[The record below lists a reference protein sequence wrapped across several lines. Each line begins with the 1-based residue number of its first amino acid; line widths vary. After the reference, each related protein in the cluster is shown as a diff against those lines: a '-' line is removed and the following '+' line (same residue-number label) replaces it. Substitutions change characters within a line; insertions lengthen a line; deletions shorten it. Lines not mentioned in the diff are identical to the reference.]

1 MMERVYIHD
10 VLPDGGDTSALLAS
24 MLDDLNRCCLAGGW
38 QGVTL
43 VSGGYSAKTRVV
55 GLCATSGEHPATL
68 ADALAVLKT
77 ARQVAA

>member
-1 MMERVYIHD
+1 MERVYIHD
-10 VLPDGGDTSALLAS
+10 VLPEGADTSALLAS

-38 QGVTL
+38 SGVTL

-55 GLCATSGEHPATL
+55 GLCAEPGAEVAQL

-77 ARQVAA
+77 TRQVAA